1 MATPAVD
8 SSSDHFLQLS
18 SLPVVDLRLF
28 SQSELTSL
36 SLCSDPCF
44 DFRRSDDVVDPKID
58 RSIFNESA
66 GSRKQTYSRLR
77 LARRPSDSSS
87 APGPRRR
94 RPPGL
99 LPDDDAAERRSNDH
113 IVFFLRKLF
122 APSGDGIPEPTPPPS
137 AGTRKANSDR
147 SFAVY
152 DNGSEILNRNG
163 VVVDVPVAT
172 GRCEDPF
179 AAEVRRRTE
188 GLRTKEELIG
198 FLEGFE
204 GQWGSNRRKKRFV
217 DAGVFC
223 DVLPKGW
230 RIMLSLK
237 RRGGRAWLICR
248 KYISPNGQQFES
260 FKEVSSYLLSLFGP
274 EGSSLERS
282 AHIDKSSQ
290 LPTQSTAGLT
300 FKDDI
305 AKDAPVSYSV
315 IPISSSA
322 PMFSVSTK
330 HENQVVLFNAEIQV
344 KTQQWNTLECDKCK
358 LTFNDKDLY
367 VEHLS
372 FHRKKPR
379 KFELSKSI
387 SDGVII
393 RDGKYECQFC
403 HKTFDERRRYNG
415 HVGIHVKY
423 YGKTLEALPDDTAER
438 ENNDKS
444 SSALTPSAS
453 SEVDASISVEKDKM
467 PDDTT
472 EQENNDKSSSP
483 LTPSASSEVDASVNI
498 EKDKMPETSTATFN
512 NELNS
517 GSTYSKQPM
526 DTAIVDSPKC
536 SALEINQE
544 MSSSKSV
551 DEHELTNGSLLDPV
565 KNSNAKMPE
574 TSTAT
579 FNDEIRS
586 GSIYSEQDMDTA
598 VVDNPKG
605 SAFEITHEMST
616 SNSVDEHEITNGSL
630 LDPVKNSNA
639 NDCKVELCLGI
650 AAPLPTN
657 EVTAICDLSGEKDLC
672 LTSLFGETSELGNK
686 RKRDLGNCSITHTSN
701 KRTCAI
707 ETCPN
712 DIFTSIVKEPMLCET
727 ATEKVC
733 NHESSYALSD
743 YEKICGTDQHVERIL
758 ASNTKEP
765 VLDKSEKSKTE
776 LESGISSSH
785 PVSDEVVR
793 AMVGSSGGENLLL
806 NTVADTSS
814 LLAQQSSFL
823 SILDSDT
830 GADKSSSA
838 SQKLEKVSDFEELRL
853 DDIETTKFDFVTG
866 QDSGSLSDTPMDLTY
881 MVDFEQGLDNSIQF
895 EWDSVLPKMVGGNQ
909 FTGVCGWCRVEFNLG
924 NSNPEMYPDSVFAI
938 CPNCKAKS
946 AGQFNAL
953 DNGFSMNSDQL

>member
-1 MATPAVD
+1 M
-8 SSSDHFLQLS
+8 
-18 SLPVVDLRLF
+18 
-28 SQSELTSL
+28 
-36 SLCSDPCF
+36 
-44 DFRRSDDVVDPKID
+44 
-58 RSIFNESA
+58 
-66 GSRKQTYSRLR
+66 
-77 LARRPSDSSS
+77 
-87 APGPRRR
+87 
-94 RPPGL
+94 
-99 LPDDDAAERRSNDH
+99 
-113 IVFFLRKLF
+113 
-122 APSGDGIPEPTPPPS
+122 
-137 AGTRKANSDR
+137 
-147 SFAVY
+147 
-152 DNGSEILNRNG
+152 
-163 VVVDVPVAT
+163 
-172 GRCEDPF
+172 
-179 AAEVRRRTE
+179 
-188 GLRTKEELIG
+188 
-198 FLEGFE
+198 
-204 GQWGSNRRKKRFV
+204 
-217 DAGVFC
+217 
-223 DVLPKGW
+223 
-230 RIMLSLK
+230 
-237 RRGGRAWLICR
+237 
-248 KYISPNGQQFES
+248 QQ
-260 FKEVSSYLLSLFGP
+260 
-274 EGSSLERS
+274 
-282 AHIDKSSQ
+282 
-290 LPTQSTAGLT
+290 TAGLT

-315 IPISSSA
+315 MPISSSA

-526 DTAIVDSPKC
+526 DTIVDSPKC